1 MSAPPDEPGGTDDRT
16 GDSPEPFDSRSTD
29 EAFEAIVAGIRHGD
43 PPPEVPVWPAIED
56 ASPSESPEPE
66 PEPSPALGSQWTG
79 WEDVANNDEEMDADQ
94 AEADGDEGEFIPP
107 PPPPIPRGDPVLRWA
122 WVGAVGS
129 PLAAVALGAAG
140 WSFDGLVGLGLV
152 AAFFAGFITL
162 VSRLR
167 TGVADEDNPD
177 DGAVV

>member
-66 PEPSPALGSQWTG
+66 PEPAPALGSQWTG
-79 WEDVANNDEEMDADQ
+79 WEDVANHDEEVDADQ
-94 AEADGDEGEFIPP
+94 DGGGWRRGGVHPTATATYPP
-107 PPPPIPRGDPVLRWA
+107 WRPR
-122 WVGAVGS
+122 
-129 PLAAVALGAAG
+129 VALGLGRSCRFPPGSSSAG
-140 WSFDGLVGLGLV
+140 CGGLEFRRSSGARFGGRVFRWLHHL
-152 AAFFAGFITL
+152 
-162 VSRLR
+162 
-167 TGVADEDNPD
+167 GVASANRSR
-177 DGAVV
+177 